1 MVIWHNFD
9 QFLLF
14 LLSFSLYR
22 NYLLWENVA
31 QASSAYIT
39 LRFHVV
45 TVMRGWKVSH
55 EGPQKGQNW
64 WFNSILTHFCC
75 FYSVFSP
82 IWTAFCEQCGSGIL
96 SQKIPCFGSQEG
108 IKGQLP
114 GASKGPKMMIWLR
127 FDQFF
132 LLLFPFLNQH
142 LHLHLHLHQHKIQF
156 ERKCGPGIFLLHC
169 TKIPCC
175 DSKEG
180 MNGQPSRASK
190 RPKVAIWLNAD

>member
-1 MVIWHNFD
+1 MEVSCPMGPGGLFSLFMCTEVGQSFWPCQRWFKGGRLRIYHLWFEGSKKSAIFLLFFTFLSHISSISQPIDPKFGLILGESLLLHCTKVPCCDSQEGIKGQPSGASKWSKMVIWHNFD

-14 LLSFSLYR
+14 LLCFSSYR

-75 FYSVFSP
+75 FFSVFSP
-82 IWTAFCEQCGSGIL
+82 IWTTFCE
-96 SQKIPCFGSQEG
+96 
-108 IKGQLP
+108 
-114 GASKGPKMMIWLR
+114 
-127 FDQFF
+127 
-132 LLLFPFLNQH
+132 
-142 LHLHLHLHQHKIQF
+142 
-156 ERKCGPGIFLLHC
+156 
-169 TKIPCC
+169 
-175 DSKEG
+175 
-180 MNGQPSRASK
+180 
-190 RPKVAIWLNAD
+190 